1 MRGKV
6 ERLGYVGVGASDLE
20 AWEDYA
26 TNLLGVAVQEKED
39 DGTLLLRHDKHHYRL
54 AVHPDPV
61 DDLLYIGW
69 QVADDEALAAFRAH
83 LEQKNVSFTVGDND
97 KVEAR
102 RVGEL
107 IELKDPNGV
116 CLEVFH
122 SPLIDYVAPF
132 QSSRPIKGFLTG
144 EFGLGHMV
152 IGVDNFV
159 ESKKFYREILGMRV
173 SDYIKVARGNKEL
186 EIVFLHC
193 NGRHHSIGFG
203 NGAGGL
209 KRLAHIMLEVNDMDD
224 VGSTYDIC
232 LKRGIESTTLGRH
245 PNDRMISFYMASPS
259 GWQFEYGYGA
269 RCVSDEEAVER
280 FTTISEWGHLRNDGL
295 RYGDA
300 RKKAQ

>member
-1 MRGKV
+1 MSKV
-6 ERLGYVGVGASDLE
+6 ERLGYVGVGAGDLD

-26 TNLLGVAVQEKED
+26 TNVLGVSVQEREE
-39 DGTLLLRHDKHHYRL
+39 DGTMLLRHDKHHYRL
-54 AVHPDPV
+54 AVHPDPC

-69 QVADDEALAAFRAH
+69 QVADDIALADFRAH
-83 LEQKNVSFTVGDND
+83 LDNLGFEFVEGTAEE
-97 KVEAR
+97 VEAR

-107 IELKDPNGV
+107 IKLVDPNGV
-116 CLEVFH
+116 KLEIFH
-122 SPLIDYVAPF
+122 SPLIDYLKPF
-132 QSSRPIKGFLTG
+132 QSGRPINGFLTD

-152 IGVDNFV
+152 IGVDNFLD
-159 ESKKFYREILGMRV
+159 SKKFYREVLGMRV

-203 NGAGGL
+203 NGAGGA
-209 KRLAHIMLEVNDMDD
+209 KRLGHIMLEVNNMDD

-232 LKRGIESTTLGRH
+232 LKRGIECTTLGRH

-269 RCVSDEEAVER
+269 RIVSDDEAVER

-295 RYGDA
+295 RYGEA
-300 RKKAQ
+300 KKKA